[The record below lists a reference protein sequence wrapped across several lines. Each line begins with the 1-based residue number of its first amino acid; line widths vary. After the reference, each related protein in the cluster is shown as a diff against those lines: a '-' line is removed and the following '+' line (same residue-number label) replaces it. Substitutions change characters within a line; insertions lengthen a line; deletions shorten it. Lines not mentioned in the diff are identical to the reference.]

1 MHGQSLGI
9 QSFKII
15 LIEGGFPHSEICG
28 SKVVRTSPQLI
39 AAYHVF
45 HRLLLPRHPP
55 NALMALDH
63 SHHRCSSSRDRCRKT
78 SFTLLHSSPTK
89 KRHPEPKHEA
99 PELNIISGL
108 VAGSATI
115 GDDLLTMTN
124 SSVHTSNGRTEKP
137 RLSFECFSQTGD
149 LIWWS
154 QTGSNRR
161 HPACKAGA
169 LPAEL
174 WPRSDDRQAR
184 SSSPT
189 AEPASPDANV
199 AQDNGGPGRT

>member
-1 MHGQSLGI
+1 MHGKGLGI

-63 SHHRCSSSRDRCRKT
+63 SHHRCSSSRTRCRKT

-89 KRHPEPKHEA
+89 KRHPEPRHEA
-99 PELNIISGL
+99 EIQDIISGL

-124 SSVHTSNGRTEKP
+124 SSARTSNGRTEKTETFF
-137 RLSFECFSQTGD
+137 RMLA
-149 LIWWS
+149 L
-154 QTGSNRR
+154 
-161 HPACKAGA
+161 AGLA
-169 LPAEL
+169 
-174 WPRSDDRQAR
+174 
-184 SSSPT
+184 
-189 AEPASPDANV
+189 
-199 AQDNGGPGRT
+199 